1 MKILHFVP
9 GIDRTS
15 GGTSIYLQQLAKE
28 LGKLS
33 ELHVATYRSKEPV
46 TLEHTKIHFL
56 THSYLNLRGLHWEW
70 NSLLQQVHPDV
81 VHVNCC
87 WMPAC
92 ALVQR
97 WSQEQGYPVA
107 LTPHGMLEPW
117 ILHRHYLTKKLPA
130 LWLYQG
136 RAIRSADCIHA
147 TAESEK
153 ANLLK
158 LGYNKKVTVIPNGID
173 VEEIAMKSDWTRKK
187 TILFLSRIHVKKGI
201 ELLLAAFAG
210 IKEKLQGYSLVVAG
224 EGEPEYIAHLKEL
237 ANKLGIGGQIKFP
250 GGVYGESKWKL
261 YRNADV
267 FVLPTFSENFG
278 LVVAESLASG
288 TPVITTT
295 GTPWQELETSHCGWW
310 VTPDI
315 NALKEGL
322 ISFLHTSEGDL
333 EQMGRNGRKLIEE
346 KYSSKRM
353 AQDLLKLYRNI
364 LARRTNEIS

>member
-46 TLEHTKIHFL
+46 TLENTKIHFL
-56 THSYLNLRGLHWEW
+56 AHSFINLKGMHREW
-70 NSLLQQVHPDV
+70 LVLLERLHPDV
-81 VHVNCC
+81 VHVNGC
-87 WMPAC
+87 WIPAC

-97 WSQEQGYPVA
+97 WSQGRGYKVI

-117 ILHRHYLTKKLPA
+117 ILHRHYFTRKLPA
-130 LWLYQG
+130 LWLYQ
-136 RAIRSADCIHA
+136 RQAIQQADCLHA
-147 TAESEK
+147 TSEK
-153 ANLLK
+153 EKVHLLK
-158 LGYNKKVTVIPNGID
+158 LGYNQEVTVIPNGID
-173 VEEIAMKSDWTRKK
+173 VEEIAIKSDWTRKK

>member
-1 MKILHFVP
+1 MKVLHFIP
-9 GIDRTS
+9 SIDRTS
-15 GGTSIYLQQLAKE
+15 GGTSTYFQQLAKE
-28 LGKLS
+28 LGKLV
-33 ELHVATYRSKEPV
+33 ELHVATYWSSQPV

-136 RAIRSADCIHA
+136 KAIRSVDSIHA

-158 LGYNKKVTVIPNGID
+158 LGYNQKVTVIPNGID
-173 VEEIAMKSDWTRKK
+173 VEEITMKSDWTRKK

-201 ELLLAAFAG
+201 ELLLSAFSG
-210 IKEKLQGYSLVVAG
+210 IKEKLPEYSLIVAG
-224 EGEPEYIAHLKEL
+224 EGEPEYIIHLKEL
-237 ANKLGIGGQIKFP
+237 ANRLGVASQVEFIGGI
-250 GGVYGESKWKL
+250 YEESKWKL

-310 VTPDI
+310 VTPDV
-315 NALKEGL
+315 NALKKGL
-322 ISFLHTSEGDL
+322 VSFLHTSEREL
-333 EQMGRNGRKLIEE
+333 EQMGRNGRKLIETH
-346 KYSSKRM
+346 YSSSIM
-353 AQDLLKLYRNI
+353 AKKMFKLYS
-364 LARRTNEIS
+364 EIRV